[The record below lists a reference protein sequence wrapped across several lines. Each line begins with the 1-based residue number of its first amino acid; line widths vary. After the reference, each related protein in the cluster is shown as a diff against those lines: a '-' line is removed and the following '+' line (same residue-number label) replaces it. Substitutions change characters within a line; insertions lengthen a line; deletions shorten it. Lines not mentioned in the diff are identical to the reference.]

1 MDIHGFV
8 FNTDV
13 RWMYP
18 DSILSIFFHL
28 ILDLYSIKNAEYPT
42 LFTNDINLNIVN
54 NNDLEQLQETRYTL
68 S

>member
-1 MDIHGFV
+1 
-8 FNTDV
+8 
-13 RWMYP
+13 MYP